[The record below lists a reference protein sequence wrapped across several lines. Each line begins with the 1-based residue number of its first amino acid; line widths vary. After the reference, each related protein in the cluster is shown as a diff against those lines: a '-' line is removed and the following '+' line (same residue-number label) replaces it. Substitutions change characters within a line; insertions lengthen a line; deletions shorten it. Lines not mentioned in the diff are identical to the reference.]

1 MENCIID
8 NTLSYLKNVYDEMNN
23 IDRNSTIQVDG
34 RRTKM
39 LIINLPDK
47 NELETISL
55 REYLRHTIR
64 NCVSLYKQGK
74 SMDGLLTNEI
84 STYDLFDRLVGINK
98 IEITLIKIEPNKLKK
113 KTWKQVIEQTSG
125 GEKFVSAFVVFIS
138 LLTYMRG
145 ENLLGAN
152 VDSKVLIMDNP
163 FGPITSEH
171 LLKPLFEIAKKYN
184 TQMICLTDLKE
195 HTIFDRF
202 NLIYSL
208 NIEREIGR
216 EDEYIELKTIK
227 KDINEE
233 EDEILSASMF
243 KIEDKSRF
251 ELVN

>member
-1 MENCIID
+1 ME
-8 NTLSYLKNVYDEMNN
+8 
-23 IDRNSTIQVDG
+23 
-34 RRTKM
+34 
-39 LIINLPDK
+39 
-47 NELETISL
+47 
-55 REYLRHTIR
+55 
-64 NCVSLYKQGK
+64 
-74 SMDGLLTNEI
+74 GLLANEI
-84 STYDLFDRLVGINK
+84 STFDLFDRLVCINK
-98 IEITLIKIEPNKLKK
+98 IGITLIKIEPNKLKK
-113 KTWKQVIEQTSG
+113 KTWKQVIEENSG

-152 VDSKVLIMDNP
+152 ADSKVLIMDNP

-208 NIEREIGR
+208 NIEREVGR
-216 EDEYIELKTIK
+216 EDEYIELKTLK

-233 EDEILSASMF
+233 ADEVLSASMF